1 VIRVEKYIPIP
12 TSDSC
17 RVCGR
22 QPAYA
27 VWDDDECSTVLAL
40 CEEHL
45 TQLGVAIV
53 ECGLRDVRIAR
64 TKTLRFEPIG
74 DEFTDE

>member
-1 VIRVEKYIPIP
+1 VIRVEKYNAAFTSLICTECGCVPTYVVKLGGLPLPI
-12 TSDSC
+12 
-17 RVCGR
+17 
-22 QPAYA
+22 
-27 VWDDDECSTVLAL
+27 

-53 ECGLRDVRIAR
+53 DCGLRDVRIAR
-64 TKTLRFEPIG
+64 TRSLRFEPIG